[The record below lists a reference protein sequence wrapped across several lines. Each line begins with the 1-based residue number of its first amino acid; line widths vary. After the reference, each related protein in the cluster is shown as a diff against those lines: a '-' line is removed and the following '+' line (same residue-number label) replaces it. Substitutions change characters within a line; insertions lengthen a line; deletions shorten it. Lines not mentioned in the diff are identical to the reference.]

1 MSFSAALKNDETVRT
16 IVKAAAES
24 FAEDGF
30 VGARVDDIARR
41 ARINKALLYYYVGD
55 KAALYALVLLQAF
68 QQAGLLIDEA
78 IDPGSA
84 PEDQLRSAI
93 GAIARTAAANPAFPR
108 LMLREITAG
117 GTNLPEPVLK
127 AMAHILD
134 TICRILKQG
143 SDDGS
148 FRNVNPLMTH
158 IQIVGS
164 ILFLSTAERTA
175 HRIIPYVPL
184 PPEELQPFAA
194 EAIARQV
201 ADTVL
206 IGIKT
211 PGSKESIACPAK
223 K

>member
-1 MSFSAALKNDETVRT
+1 MSISATTKNDETVRA
-16 IVKAAAES
+16 IVAAAMES

-55 KAALYALVLLQAF
+55 KAALYALVMLQAF

-78 IDPGSA
+78 VNANSA
-84 PEDQLRSAI
+84 PEEQLRSAI
-93 GAIARTAAANPAFPR
+93 GAIARTAVYNAAFPR
-108 LMLREITAG
+108 LMLREVTAG
-117 GTNLPEPVLK
+117 GTNLPEAVLK
-127 AMAHILD
+127 AMAHILG

-143 SDDGS
+143 CDDGS
-148 FRNVNPLMTH
+148 FRNVDPLMTH

-175 HRIIPYVPL
+175 RRIIPFVPL

-206 IGIKT
+206 QGIRS
-211 PGSKESIACPAK
+211 PGSKENIACPARK
-223 K
+223 